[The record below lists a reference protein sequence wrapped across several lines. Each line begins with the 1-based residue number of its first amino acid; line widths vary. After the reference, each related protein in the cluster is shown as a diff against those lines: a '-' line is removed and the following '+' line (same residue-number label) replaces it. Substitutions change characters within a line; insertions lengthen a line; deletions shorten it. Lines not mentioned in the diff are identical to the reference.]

1 MGENY
6 RQYISLTAT
15 ERVQY
20 NSRRAAWPGQAPGP
34 LGPEH
39 SAFGKAALPQLHRAR
54 DQEQQGPSSA
64 P

>member
-6 RQYISLTAT
+6 RQYISLTGT
-15 ERVQY
+15 ERVQQQQGCL
-20 NSRRAAWPGQAPGP
+20 AWKSSWSSWAQ
-34 LGPEH
+34 H
-39 SAFGKAALPQLHRAR
+39 SAFGKAALPHLQRLR